1 MADEELPPERLAS
14 VFANFVQ
21 QVASA
26 ASPDTSPLLDK
37 IREHLGAD
45 PAQLPVTLEQ
55 LDTFEQPNLQLAID
69 AYVRQDGHSADL
81 FGVSMENKRFMAL
94 GLSELVIR
102 TGYSHRP
109 PLLEGPVDYVNY
121 HLANDEV
128 LACVQFGLYLMR
140 AGDARLAALVTGP
153 SEMGDPRGQKLR
165 LEVMAARPAD
175 VPTFITEIRRLMDL
189 LNAYRGHAI
198 SLSPAMRIGPG
209 PQTLVQFQALPHVGR
224 DDVVLPS
231 GLLEQME
238 RQTVNFSEHA
248 DELLKAGRSLKRGLL
263 LFGLP
268 GTGKTLTLMY
278 LIGRMPKRT
287 ALLTTGSG
295 LGLIQTVAAMA
306 RQLAP
311 SMVVLEDVDLVAQE
325 RTTPGFGARPVLFE
339 LLNEMDGLRDD
350 QDVIFVLTT
359 NRPDILEPA
368 LAARPGRIDLAI
380 ELPLP
385 DADGRRRLLALYSR
399 GLTLDGVD
407 IGALVERT
415 EGATPAYIKELLRKA
430 TVHALEGSASTAL
443 RQADVDSALEELAQG
458 GRLAERILGFRPEP
472 IGPLPTQSMP
482 FAPPPSTMPGL
493 ATGFPPQVVI
503 RRDK

>member
-1 MADEELPPERLAS
+1 MADDDLPPERLAS

-26 ASPDTSPLLDK
+26 AVPETSPLLDK

-45 PAQLPVTLEQ
+45 PAELPVTLEQ

-69 AYVRQDGHSADL
+69 SYTTQDGHSSHL
-81 FGVSMENKRFMAL
+81 YGVSMENKRFMAL

-102 TGYSHRP
+102 TGSSQRP

-121 HLANDEV
+121 HLADDRV
-128 LACVQFGLYLMR
+128 LSCVQFGLYLIR
-140 AGDARLAALVTGP
+140 AKDSRLAAFVTGP
-153 SEMGDPRGQKLR
+153 SEIGDPRRQKLR
-165 LEVMAARPAD
+165 LEVMATRPVDAA
-175 VPTFITEIRRLMDL
+175 TFITEIRRLMDR
-189 LNAYRGHAI
+189 LNVYRGHAI
-198 SLSPAMRIGPG
+198 TLSAGMHIGPG
-209 PQTLVQFQALPHVGR
+209 PQTLVQFQAIPEVAR
-224 DDVVLPS
+224 DDVVLPE
-231 GLLEQME
+231 GLLEQIE
-238 RQTVNFSEHA
+238 RQTINFSQHA
-248 DELLKAGRSLKRGLL
+248 DQLLKSGRSLKRGVL

-268 GTGKTLTLMY
+268 GTGKTLTLMH
-278 LIGRMPKRT
+278 LIGRMPERT
-287 ALLTTGSG
+287 TLLTTGSG
-295 LGLIQTVAAMA
+295 MGLIQTVAAMA

-368 LAARPGRIDLAI
+368 LAARPGRIDLAV

-385 DADGRRRLLALYSR
+385 DADGRRRLLDVYSR

-407 IGALVERT
+407 IGELVKRT
-415 EGATPAYIKELLRKA
+415 DGATPAYIKELLRKA
-430 TVHALEGSASTAL
+430 TVRALEGGAGTAV
-443 RQADVDSALEELAQG
+443 RQADVNAALEELAQG

-472 IGPLPTQSMP
+472 VGPPQQVLP
-482 FAPPPSTMPGL
+482 APPAPPVSGI
-493 ATGFPPQVVI
+493 ATGFPAQIVI
-503 RRDK
+503 KREK